1 MQSNI
6 RIIICSVQIFAFSVF
21 LIFIFTLDHTKIVKY
36 MPDDCISM
44 NYKSESFINI
54 YIYIYIYMQYI
65 YMYTYNL
72 MFKYN
77 VYVYIYI

>member
-6 RIIICSVQIFAFSVF
+6 RIIIYSVQIFAFSVF

-44 NYKSESFINI
+44 NYKSESFI
-54 YIYIYIYMQYI
+54 YIYIYIYVYI
-65 YMYTYNL
+65 YVVYI
-72 MFKYN
+72 
-77 VYVYIYI
+77 YVYI